1 VRFFIGENMKYQL
14 ITGDCLEKLKTLPD
28 NSIDSIVTD
37 PPYGLSELSS
47 DKIISTMREWSTGN
61 LSFIPKGKGF
71 MGKDW
76 DSFVPPP
83 AVWEEAL
90 RVLKPGGYILCFAG
104 TRTVDLMS
112 LSLRIAGFEIRDMI
126 MWVYGSGMPK
136 GLNLSKG
143 IDKLLGSAPDS
154 PNKGRWNPGSQG
166 SGPTHQKGWGETEPF
181 DWEPV
186 SEEARQWVGWNTVLK
201 PALEPIIMAR
211 KPPEGSLTDNVLKW
225 GVGGL
230 NIDKCRVGQRERPQ
244 FTGRKRKSTFGGE
257 VSYDYD
263 KITQNKELNV
273 SMYEKSTKPLP
284 DQRYPSNFILDGF
297 GAELLD
303 SVTKQAS
310 RFFYVPKASKEER
323 ELGLEGMELRKFD
336 VGDERPSGGS
346 MERLRGQKAPMRAN
360 HHPTVKPA
368 ELMQYLCVLVTPEN
382 GIVLDPF
389 MGSGSTGIAAV
400 TSDFNFI
407 GIEMSEEY
415 VEIASRRITYVLTNE
430 FDI

>member
-1 VRFFIGENMKYQL
+1 
-14 ITGDCLEKLKTLPD
+14 
-28 NSIDSIVTD
+28 
-37 PPYGLSELSS
+37 
-47 DKIISTMREWSTGN
+47 
-61 LSFIPKGKGF
+61 
-71 MGKDW
+71 
-76 DSFVPPP
+76 
-83 AVWEEAL
+83 
-90 RVLKPGGYILCFAG
+90 
-104 TRTVDLMS
+104 
-112 LSLRIAGFEIRDMI
+112 
-126 MWVYGSGMPK
+126 
-136 GLNLSKG
+136 
-143 IDKLLGSAPDS
+143 
-154 PNKGRWNPGSQG
+154 
-166 SGPTHQKGWGETEPF
+166 
-181 DWEPV
+181 
-186 SEEARQWVGWNTVLK
+186 
-201 PALEPIIMAR
+201 MAR

-323 ELGLEGMELRKFD
+323 ELGLEGMELKVIADKGNGLGRTCATCGASTIDGCECEDRTYVNPARK
-336 VGDERPSGGS
+336 
-346 MERLRGQKAPMRAN
+346 N
-360 HHPTVKPA
+360 HHPTVKPS

-400 TSDFNFI
+400 TADFNFI

-415 VEIASRRITYVLTNE
+415 VEIASRRIAYVLTNE